1 MPKTGLGLDQVII
14 VANNE
19 GMPIKKRAI
28 ALKMLQ
34 KIGNPESLF
43 TICSVASTDQS
54 QIALYSRK
62 IVATFEYVQLE
73 AILNYALES
82 LEGHFVEK
90 QILGFIYEAPKQDLL
105 RYLLGE
111 LGKAE
116 PDLSKYRA
124 IQRWIQDSHVIR
136 EYIRLIL
143 SFLLISQRRLRRCY
157 FSLILRLSGSLLILP
172 GVLHQRCVSESWI
185 SYTILFKGKRFPTV
199 LLPLSNYAD
208 PKVKSKVASVVGIL
222 RMARNCAFSQV

>member
-1 MPKTGLGLDQVII
+1 MPKTGLDLDQVII

-82 LEGHFVEK
+82 SEGHFVEK

-111 LGKAE
+111 LGNYPRTAFLARIRNPNPVLE
-116 PDLSKYRA
+116 PASK
-124 IQRWIQDSHVIR
+124 
-136 EYIRLIL
+136 E
-143 SFLLISQRRLRRCY
+143 
-157 FSLILRLSGSLLILP
+157 
-172 GVLHQRCVSESWI
+172 
-185 SYTILFKGKRFPTV
+185 TK
-199 LLPLSNYAD
+199 
-208 PKVKSKVASVVGIL
+208 KVVTHG
-222 RMARNCAFSQV
+222 